1 MDLGHIFLIKSN
13 RTLDNLSGERTMIIV
28 AHRLSSVMR
37 ADQIILLEDGCIADR
52 GSHSELWSRNV
63 LYRTLFQHNMQESV

>member
-1 MDLGHIFLIKSN
+1 
-13 RTLDNLSGERTMIIV
+13 MIIV